1 LDDGQTMAGAISTG
15 THNAAIHIGSMQDTV
30 KGIHLVLLNETVFLQ
45 RASDPV
51 VTDLYR
57 NEIGADRIW
66 SDDDLFAASLVNFGT
81 FGIIHG
87 FLIITEPL
95 CK

>member
-1 LDDGQTMAGAISTG
+1 MAGAISTG
-15 THNAAIHIGSMQDTV
+15 THNAAIHVGSMQDTV
-30 KGIHLVLLNETVFLQ
+30 KGIHLVILNETVFLQ
-45 RASDPV
+45 RSSDPV

-57 NEIGADRIW
+57 MDIGADRVW
-66 SDDDLFAASLVNFGT
+66 SDDDLFNAALVNFGT

-87 FLIITEPL
+87 FLILTEPL